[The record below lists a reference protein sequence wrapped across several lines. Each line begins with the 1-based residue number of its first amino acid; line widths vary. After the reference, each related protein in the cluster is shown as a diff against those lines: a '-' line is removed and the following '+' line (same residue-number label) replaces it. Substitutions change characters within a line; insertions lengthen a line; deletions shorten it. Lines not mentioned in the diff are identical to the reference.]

1 MEVGAVA
8 GPTEVADQHARAP
21 DVHLAGVRKT
31 YGDVVAVDSVNLRID
46 RGEFFTLLGPSGSGR
61 RRACA

>member
-8 GPTEVADQHARAP
+8 GPEAADEEGSPTP

-31 YGDVVAVDSVNLRID
+31 YGDVVAVD
-46 RGEFFTLLGPSGSGR
+46 
-61 RRACA
+61 